1 MRLPVLCLP
10 VLFIGMLTTGLPV
23 ANANPLT
30 LDMTRSQVV
39 FVSRQ
44 MNVPVEG
51 RFQRFSAQIQF
62 DAKKPEA
69 ARATLEIDTA
79 SIDAG
84 SPEASAEVIR
94 KPWLHTAQFPKAI
107 FVSSAVKS
115 LGGERYEV
123 SGHFTLKGKTLP
135 LAAPFTVKSQGGSLI
150 FDGALTLKRLD
161 FGVGDGPWNDPDT
174 VANEVQ
180 IRFRFVAK

>member
-1 MRLPVLCLP
+1 MMRLPVLFVTAL
-10 VLFIGMLTTGLPV
+10 LTGLPV
-23 ANANPLT
+23 AKANPLT
-30 LDMTRSQVV
+30 LDLARSQVV

-69 ARATLEIDTA
+69 ARTTLEIDTA

-84 SPEASAEVIR
+84 SPEATAEVIR
-94 KPWLHTAQFPKAI
+94 KPWLHTAQFPKAV

-123 SGHFTLKGKTLP
+123 AGQLTLKGKTLP
-135 LAAPFTVKSQGGSLI
+135 LTAPFTVKSQGGMQI
-150 FDGALTLKRLD
+150 FEGALVLKRLD
-161 FGVGDGPWNDPDT
+161 FGIGDGPWNDPDT

-180 IRFRFVAK
+180 IRFRFAAK